1 MPPGKLQTSIF
12 IILLF
17 EESEE
22 GRKET
27 EEKKEMGRGKS
38 VIFLQLFTYRQKCYI
53 IKSIQRVLYIRAIS
67 RI

>member
-12 IILLF
+12 IILLC
-17 EESEE
+17 EGGEE

-27 EEKKEMGRGKS
+27 EEKKERGRGKS